1 MIATNHAAALRSVPE
16 VALVGA
22 CDLDLQRARGFA
34 SEHGIPHAT
43 DDVGRLLD
51 LEPDLVSV
59 CTPHPVHEANV
70 LACAARGVHVL
81 CEKPLAVHLEE
92 ADRMVQA
99 TDRAGVLLAVA
110 FQRRLWPSAQR
121 VRRALDEGRLGP
133 PVTGSVLVRLR
144 RDAHYYADP
153 WRGRWDTDGGG
164 VLMTQAI
171 HHLDLLQWFV
181 GPVRRVT
188 ARVATLRHTAEIEVE
203 DTAVATLEHA
213 SGALSVVQA
222 STTFEPGLGAQVL
235 VSDAAGRTASV
246 LELPEGVGSND
257 VWTVPGQKGRDSAPA
272 APGDPDLPLD
282 QVHRHLLPYH
292 QLLVEDVVDAVRHGR
307 PPVVTG
313 RDARA
318 SLAIVQAVYASSRTG
333 QAVEVD

>member
-1 MIATNHAAALRSVPE
+1 
-16 VALVGA
+16 
-22 CDLDLQRARGFA
+22 
-34 SEHGIPHAT
+34 
-43 DDVGRLLD
+43 
-51 LEPDLVSV
+51 
-59 CTPHPVHEANV
+59 
-70 LACAARGVHVL
+70 
-81 CEKPLAVHLEE
+81 
-92 ADRMVQA
+92 MVQA

-110 FQRRLWPSAQR
+110 FQRRLWPAAQR